1 MKRDNNEMMRQIEE
15 DSKGETDLIKEKFE
29 ENEEKVTSMT
39 TTSKGEVQLTK
50 NKLSDVENELKTLK
64 RWISDKELQLEKQQ
78 QNVQKLSLEQKE
90 KKTEID
96 IKDQIIHQRE
106 KNILHLKKKT
116 QELEKFKFVLDEK
129 IRDLRRDIAPKEL
142 EIANLRNR
150 TRSLD
155 KKLYKY
161 NSVNA
166 SLGFMV
172 EDLRVRQALI
182 AKAIATNRDIIRNN
196 DTYINNFKNA
206 VYQVVQYTDDHQQL
220 KIAVNQS
227 LFGFIQDQKAKNS
240 DVNPSIKQ
248 EYENQKKFLENSMH
262 SLQKRL
268 EIESQIHKADHLQ
281 IMTDNMDLIQKIHEV
296 RVNIKKLTTSKGEY
310 DNDYKQ
316 LCTKNGIKPAKSIE
330 DLEDPDWL
338 RENSK
343 VLGPARNPMRSQ
355 DDETLFHLRQEVMAR
370 RQRIE
375 FVKQNMEDLFEQKL
389 QLEQMVGQP
398 DL

>member
-1 MKRDNNEMMRQIEE
+1 
-15 DSKGETDLIKEKFE
+15 
-29 ENEEKVTSMT
+29 
-39 TTSKGEVQLTK
+39 VQLTK
-50 NKLSDVENELKTLK
+50 QREN
-64 RWISDKELQLEKQQ
+64 I
-78 QNVQKLSLEQKE
+78 QKLSLEWKE

-196 DTYINNFKNA
+196 DTFINNFKNA

-227 LFGFIQDQKAKNS
+227 LFGFISDQKAKNS
-240 DVNPSIKQ
+240 DVNPNIKQ

-262 SLQKRL
+262 SLKKRL

-281 IMTDNMDLIQKIHEV
+281 IMTDNMDLIQKIGDV
-296 RVNIKKLTTSKGEY
+296 RLNIKKLTSSKGEF
-310 DNDYKQ
+310 DNEYKQ
-316 LCTKNGIKPAKSIE
+316 LCTKNGIKPAKTIE
-330 DLEDPDWL
+330 DLEDSDWL

-343 VLGPARNPMRSQ
+343 VLGNVRHIVRSQ
-355 DDETLFHLRQEVMAR
+355 DDETLYHLRNEREAR
-370 RQRIE
+370 RSRIE
-375 FVKQNMEDLFEQKL
+375 MLRQNMEELLQEQI
-389 QLEQMVGQP
+389 
-398 DL
+398 

>member
-1 MKRDNNEMMRQIEE
+1 M
-15 DSKGETDLIKEKFE
+15 
-29 ENEEKVTSMT
+29 
-39 TTSKGEVQLTK
+39 
-50 NKLSDVENELKTLK
+50 
-64 RWISDKELQLEKQQ
+64 
-78 QNVQKLSLEQKE
+78 SLEQKE

-206 VYQVVQYTDDHQQL
+206 VY
-220 KIAVNQS
+220 
-227 LFGFIQDQKAKNS
+227 
-240 DVNPSIKQ
+240 
-248 EYENQKKFLENSMH
+248 
-262 SLQKRL
+262 
-268 EIESQIHKADHLQ
+268 
-281 IMTDNMDLIQKIHEV
+281 
-296 RVNIKKLTTSKGEY
+296 
-310 DNDYKQ
+310 
-316 LCTKNGIKPAKSIE
+316 
-330 DLEDPDWL
+330 
-338 RENSK
+338 
-343 VLGPARNPMRSQ
+343 
-355 DDETLFHLRQEVMAR
+355 
-370 RQRIE
+370 
-375 FVKQNMEDLFEQKL
+375 
-389 QLEQMVGQP
+389 
-398 DL
+398 

>member
-1 MKRDNNEMMRQIEE
+1 M
-15 DSKGETDLIKEKFE
+15 
-29 ENEEKVTSMT
+29 
-39 TTSKGEVQLTK
+39 
-50 NKLSDVENELKTLK
+50 
-64 RWISDKELQLEKQQ
+64 
-78 QNVQKLSLEQKE
+78 SLEQKE

-227 LFGFIQDQKAKNS
+227 LFGFI
-240 DVNPSIKQ
+240 
-248 EYENQKKFLENSMH
+248 
-262 SLQKRL
+262 
-268 EIESQIHKADHLQ
+268 
-281 IMTDNMDLIQKIHEV
+281 
-296 RVNIKKLTTSKGEY
+296 
-310 DNDYKQ
+310 
-316 LCTKNGIKPAKSIE
+316 
-330 DLEDPDWL
+330 
-338 RENSK
+338 
-343 VLGPARNPMRSQ
+343 
-355 DDETLFHLRQEVMAR
+355 
-370 RQRIE
+370 
-375 FVKQNMEDLFEQKL
+375 
-389 QLEQMVGQP
+389 
-398 DL
+398 